1 MALANSD
8 KFLTM
13 ALHVNYNCL
22 KSFFITASFGLQAT
36 PMQVASGRSRCKKA
50 GVSRDEPCNTES
62 YRRRESEH

>member
-8 KFLTM
+8 NPLTVT
-13 ALHVNYNCL
+13 LDVNYNCL

-62 YRRRESEH
+62 YRRWQSEH